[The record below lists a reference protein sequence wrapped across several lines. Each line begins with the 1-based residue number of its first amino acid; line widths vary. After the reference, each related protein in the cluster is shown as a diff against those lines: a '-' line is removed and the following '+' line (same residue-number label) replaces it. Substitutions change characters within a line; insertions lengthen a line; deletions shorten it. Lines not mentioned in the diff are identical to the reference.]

1 MISFFLTQKL
11 NCWLGSITTKT
22 TRNKMQSKK
31 NGSTNIQQKH
41 PEIPKINVSAGYCIL
56 LQPTNCLLS
65 IFHFSDFYSTSVL
78 SLARLI
84 LSDIWLSALSV
95 LHVINCLRFPFV
107 SHWKHLILFTITRQ
121 AENGQ
126 TNVKDGK
133 ISFCSTKSVENLFM
147 RICNILE

>member
-1 MISFFLTQKL
+1 MDSAEYHSFWLKKL
-11 NCWLGSITTKT
+11 NCWLGSITTQKKRGT
-22 TRNKMQSKK
+22 KCRAKRMDQQISNK
-31 NGSTNIQQKH
+31 KH

-107 SHWKHLILFTITRQ
+107 SHWKHLILFLTITRQ
-121 AENGQ
+121 AENVQ
-126 TNVKDGK
+126 TNAKDEK
-133 ISFCSTKSVENLFM
+133 MIF
-147 RICNILE
+147 

>member
-1 MISFFLTQKL
+1 MFSGFYGISFFLAQKVEL
-11 NCWLGSITTKT
+11 LIGFDNNSKK

-107 SHWKHLILFTITRQ
+107 SHWKHLILFYNNTTSLKW
-121 AENGQ
+121 
-126 TNVKDGK
+126 TNECKGWRND
-133 ISFCSTKSVENLFM
+133 I
-147 RICNILE
+147 RIMLE

>member
-1 MISFFLTQKL
+1 MDLKTLNIILFNSKCKLLIGFDKNAKNEEKNAEHKRMDQQIS
-11 NCWLGSITTKT
+11 
-22 TRNKMQSKK
+22 NK
-31 NGSTNIQQKH
+31 KH

-107 SHWKHLILFTITRQ
+107 SHWKHLILFYNNTTSWKWPSNNKRCKNIILIH
-121 AENGQ
+121 
-126 TNVKDGK
+126 K
-133 ISFCSTKSVENLFM
+133 LFAS
-147 RICNILE
+147 

>member
-1 MISFFLTQKL
+1 M
-11 NCWLGSITTKT
+11 NCWLGSITTQKKRGT
-22 TRNKMQSKK
+22 KCRAKRMDQQISNK
-31 NGSTNIQQKH
+31 KH

-56 LQPTNCLLS
+56 LQPTNCLPS

-107 SHWKHLILFTITRQ
+107 SHWKHLILFYNNTTSWKCTNECKGWRNDIRIRKLVY
-121 AENGQ
+121 ENMHYFR
-126 TNVKDGK
+126 
-133 ISFCSTKSVENLFM
+133 IS
-147 RICNILE
+147 